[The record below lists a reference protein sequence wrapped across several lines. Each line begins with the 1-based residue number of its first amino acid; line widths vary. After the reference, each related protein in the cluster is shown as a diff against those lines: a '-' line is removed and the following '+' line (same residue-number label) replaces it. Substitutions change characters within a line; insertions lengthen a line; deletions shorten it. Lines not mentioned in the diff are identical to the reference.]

1 MKKVHILLVEDNEG
15 DIFLTLEAFE
25 ESDFKAEI
33 SVVRNGRDAMDFLFK
48 RGSFADVETPEL
60 ILLDLNLPIYNG
72 IEVLQMIK
80 ADSLLKKIPVIIL
93 TTSPSQIDINK
104 AFENKVDSYI
114 VKPLDLDEFFEV
126 ILEIEKIWLQ
136 ISKKSE

>member
-33 SVVRNGRDAMDFLFK
+33 SVVRNGRDALDFLFK
-48 RGSFADVETPEL
+48 RDTFVDVETTEL

-80 ADSLLKKIPVIIL
+80 EDSLLKKIPVIIL

-104 AFENKVDSYI
+104 AFENNVDSYI

-126 ILEIEKIWLQ
+126 ILDIEKIWLKLLKQ
-136 ISKKSE
+136 SE